1 MMYAGPTEV
10 QWHARARMAAGAD
23 VAGQGGHEL
32 ASIGLSK
39 GIEGVALVHGE
50 ECVPLLEE
58 LVKVVR
64 HFHLCL
70 GHLIAEGET
79 SSNGVVDVEHVVLSS
94 PGVRVL
100 LNPAQLVVLVHGG
113 DNRSMELEGA

>member
-1 MMYAGPTEV
+1 M
-10 QWHARARMAAGAD
+10 D
-23 VAGQGGHEL
+23 VPGQGGHEL

-39 GIEGVALVHGE
+39 GIEGVALGRNRPSQEEEMGFTCLVHGE

-79 SSNGVVDVEHVVLSS
+79 WRRS
-94 PGVRVL
+94 
-100 LNPAQLVVLVHGG
+100 GG
-113 DNRSMELEGA
+113 KM